1 MAADRTSQTDQPD
14 TKETAA
20 VPLDT
25 DLADTTDENTTAE
38 AAPEGEVEEDTA
50 TNVGVE
56 DAAAGE
62 DAETVEDTED
72 SETET
77 SEDAEEI
84 ADAET
89 SEAATAATARGG
101 FSYARLVAFGILPA
115 LALILGAAAGYLKW
129 QDNSVRAAEK
139 AADEST
145 QVAKESTVKM
155 LSYKPD
161 TVEQD
166 LGAARDLLTGA
177 FQDSYTQLTH
187 DVVIPGSKEKQISA
201 VASVPAVASISATAN
216 HAEALVFVNQTVIV
230 GNGGPTA
237 TASSVKVTLD
247 KVGDRWLISGF
258 DPV

>member
-62 DAETVEDTED
+62 DADTSD
-72 SETET
+72 SEATET

-89 SEAATAATARGG
+89 SEVATAATARGG
-101 FSYARLVAFGILPA
+101 FSYAKLVAFGILPA

-129 QDNSVRAAEK
+129 QDNSVRGAEK

-201 VASVPAVASISATAN
+201 VASVPAVASISATPT

-237 TASSVKVTLD
+237 TASSVRVTLD

>member
-1 MAADRTSQTDQPD
+1 MAADDTAQPDQPD
-14 TKETAA
+14 KKETAA

-25 DLADTTDENTTAE
+25 DLEDTTDENTHTEAADADAE
-38 AAPEGEVEEDTA
+38 AGSHAEVGHADGEAGEGDAEQ
-50 TNVGVE
+50 
-56 DAAAGE
+56 DAAAG
-62 DAETVEDTED
+62 AEAEA
-72 SETET
+72 SEG
-77 SEDAEEI
+77 AEQ
-84 ADAET
+84 AVPVAE
-89 SEAATAATARGG
+89 ARGG
-101 FSYARLVAFGILPA
+101 FSYAKLVAFGLLPA
-115 LALILGAAAGYLKW
+115 LALVLGAAAGFLKW
-129 QDNSVRAAEK
+129 QDNSVRAAQT
-139 AADEST
+139 AAQEST
-145 QVAKESTVKM
+145 EVAKDSTVKL

-177 FQDSYTQLTH
+177 FRDSYTQLTH

-201 VASVPAVASISATAN
+201 VASVPAVASISATPT

-237 TASSVKVTLD
+237 TASSVRVTLD

>member
-1 MAADRTSQTDQPD
+1 MAPDDTSQPDQPD

-25 DLADTTDENTTAE
+25 DLEDTTDENTPAE
-38 AAPEGEVEEDTA
+38 EAS
-50 TNVGVE
+50 
-56 DAAAGE
+56 
-62 DAETVEDTED
+62 DAETGAGAAASEDVEAVDREPDAASTEDTE
-72 SETET
+72 TA
-77 SEDAEEI
+77 EDTDTGEVA

-89 SEAATAATARGG
+89 SEVAADRGG
-101 FSYARLVAFGILPA
+101 FSYAKLVAFGILPA
-115 LALILGAAAGYLKW
+115 LALILGAAAGFLKW

-139 AADEST
+139 AADESI
-145 QVAKESTVKM
+145 QVAKDSTVKM

-201 VASVPAVASISATAN
+201 VASVPAVASISATSN

>member
-1 MAADRTSQTDQPD
+1 MAADDTAQPDQPD
-14 TKETAA
+14 KKETAA
-20 VPLDT
+20 VALET
-25 DLADTTDENTTAE
+25 DLEETTDENTPAE
-38 AAPEGEVEEDTA
+38 DASGGEAGEDTA
-50 TNVGVE
+50 TNEGVE
-56 DAAAGE
+56 DAGTGGDVA
-62 DAETVEDTED
+62 DTE
-72 SETET
+72 
-77 SEDAEEI
+77 
-84 ADAET
+84 DAET
-89 SEAATAATARGG
+89 SEEAETAAPAAGARGG
-101 FSYARLVAFGILPA
+101 FGYAKLVAFGVLPA

-129 QDNSVRAAEK
+129 EDNSVRTAQTAAQ
-139 AADEST
+139 EST
-145 QVAKESTVKM
+145 QVAKDSTVKM

-177 FQDSYTQLTH
+177 FRDSYTQLTH

-201 VASVPAVASISATAN
+201 VASVPAVASISATSN

-247 KVGDRWLISGF
+247 RVGDHWLISGF

>member
-1 MAADRTSQTDQPD
+1 MAAHNSSPPDQPD

-25 DLADTTDENTTAE
+25 DLEDTTDENAPADDASVSE
-38 AAPEGEVEEDTA
+38 ASEDGA
-50 TNVGVE
+50 Q
-56 DAAAGE
+56 DAAAGGDAE
-62 DAETVEDTED
+62 DAKTSADTETVESGE
-72 SETET
+72 
-77 SEDAEEI
+77 
-84 ADAET
+84 
-89 SEAATAATARGG
+89 EAATAAEAPGG
-101 FSYARLVAFGILPA
+101 FSYAKLVAFGLLPA
-115 LALILGAAAGYLKW
+115 LALILAAAAGFLKW
-129 QDNSVRAAEK
+129 QDNSVRAEQK
-139 AADEST
+139 AATEST
-145 QVAKESTVKM
+145 QVAKDSTVKM

-177 FQDSYTQLTH
+177 FRDSYTQLTH

-201 VASVPAVASISATAN
+201 VASVPAVASISATPN
-216 HAEALVFVNQTVIV
+216 HAEALVFVNQTVLV

-258 DPV
+258 DPI